1 MLETCRRRIL
11 GTLWLVALCEI
22 PTRATQQQKE
32 TFSLKPIPISNVVT
46 IRRHFL
52 MYSSRM
58 FKTYK
63 WEAVWKSENSCSGNV
78 VWGSWGAPGVEVGK
92 EGRRLG
98 TRCTWIINFYDSVRF
113 KSYSFCFSMF
123 YSLRRISCFSLL
135 MAFWQLPTA
144 KFKGRPGLS
153 HLQGHAL
160 LLPLPT
166 QCTSLYRTISQQ
178 QMYTLLYSSR
188 TKS

>member
-1 MLETCRRRIL
+1 MLSQLRGIFWYIL
-11 GTLWLVALCEI
+11 QECSKLFERV
-22 PTRATQQQKE
+22 
-32 TFSLKPIPISNVVT
+32 
-46 IRRHFL
+46 
-52 MYSSRM
+52 
-58 FKTYK
+58 
-63 WEAVWKSENSCSGNV
+63 KSENTCSGNV

-178 QMYTLLYSSR
+178 HMYTLLYLNKILVQRSFPGC
-188 TKS
+188 

>member
-1 MLETCRRRIL
+1 MLSQLRDIFDIFFKNVQNIQMLFE
-11 GTLWLVALCEI
+11 
-22 PTRATQQQKE
+22 RA
-32 TFSLKPIPISNVVT
+32 
-46 IRRHFL
+46 
-52 MYSSRM
+52 
-58 FKTYK
+58 
-63 WEAVWKSENSCSGNV
+63 KSVNTCSGNV

-98 TRCTWIINFYDSVRF
+98 TRCTWERIINFYDSVRF

-123 YSLRRISCFSLL
+123 YSLRRISCFSRL

-178 QMYTLLYSSR
+178 RMYTLLYLNR